1 MAFGLD
7 IDVGKFVSRSLGIG
21 ENSVDE
27 AVRTGTSIATGD
39 VAGAIIGASQLLAAE
54 KERKKE
60 QAQPAPAVTGEQPV
74 YYSQAPMGQAR
85 ESGGYIDIPPS
96 SNGTNV
102 YEGFVGQ
109 IPNIIG
115 GIVGGIA
122 RGART
127 PLGGAVVGGAA
138 GLLGSQAGDACGCG
152 PKPFVRFNKCGEP
165 IITRKMKK
173 QAIEAVNCSGPAE
186 AARALTGG
194 DAQLLTMI
202 LSKQFPPRRMGI
214 SGAQLNTTMRTMTKL
229 DRAHKKMQSMC
240 KPTRTYTRR
249 K

>member
-7 IDVGKFVSRSLGIG
+7 IDIGKFVSRSLGIG
-21 ENSVDE
+21 ESSVDE
-27 AVRTGTSIATGD
+27 AFRTGASIATGD
-39 VAGAIIGASQLLAAE
+39 VAGAIIGASQLVAAE
-54 KERKKE
+54 KERKRE
-60 QAQPAPAVTGEQPV
+60 QAQPAPTVTGEQPV
-74 YYSQAPMGQAR
+74 YYSQAPSGQAR
-85 ESGGYIDIPPS
+85 ESGGYIDIPPA
-96 SNGTNV
+96 GAGRTV

-115 GIVGGIA
+115 GIVGGLA

-127 PLGGAVVGGAA
+127 PLGGAAIGAA
-138 GLLGSQAGDACGCG
+138 GGLLAGNGDACGCG

-240 KPTRTYTRR
+240 KPTRSYTRR